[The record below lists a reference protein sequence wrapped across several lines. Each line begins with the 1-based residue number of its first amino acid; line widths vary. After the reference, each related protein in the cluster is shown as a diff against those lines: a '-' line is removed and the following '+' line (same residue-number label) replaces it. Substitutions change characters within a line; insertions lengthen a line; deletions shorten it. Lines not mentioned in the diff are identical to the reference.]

1 MKTKDSLLSVFLL
14 MLIFIVILYGFYE
27 LGGCYMSKCE
37 CFVNWVVFIIL
48 ALILFLVGILGWKCI
63 FCEKKCSCDMNI
75 LYVSEGK
82 FYLNSTELEDVYI
95 ISKKSNVVPKDNKNV
110 FVVNDITLEN
120 TMFEDLGKIEN
131 IYILSTKPT
140 ITADLFE
147 KIKDKIKYISSDK
160 QILQIVFVDSK
171 NNK

>member
-1 MKTKDSLLSVFLL
+1 
-14 MLIFIVILYGFYE
+14 
-27 LGGCYMSKCE
+27 
-37 CFVNWVVFIIL
+37 
-48 ALILFLVGILGWKCI
+48 
-63 FCEKKCSCDMNI
+63 
-75 LYVSEGK
+75 
-82 FYLNSTELEDVYI
+82 
-95 ISKKSNVVPKDNKNV
+95 
-110 FVVNDITLEN
+110 
-120 TMFEDLGKIEN
+120 MFQDLGKIEN

>member
-1 MKTKDSLLSVFLL
+1 MCKKDLSLNIFLL
-14 MLIFIVILYGFYE
+14 LAIFCIVLYGFFE
-27 LGGCYMSKCE
+27 LVGCCMCKCE
-37 CFVNWVVFIIL
+37 GFVNCVIFIIL
-48 ALILFLVGILGWKCI
+48 VLILVLVGVLGCKCI

-95 ISKKSNVVPKDNKNV
+95 ISKKSNVVPKDKKNV
-110 FVVNDITLEN
+110 IVVNDITLEN
-120 TMFEDLGKIEN
+120 TMFEDLEKIEN

-160 QILQIVFVDSK
+160 QVLQIVI
-171 NNK
+171 NK

>member
-1 MKTKDSLLSVFLL
+1 MCKKELSLN
-14 MLIFIVILYGFYE
+14 IFFILAIFCIVLYGFFE
-27 LGGCYMSKCE
+27 LGGCCMSKCE
-37 CFVNWVVFIIL
+37 CFVNLVIFIIL
-48 ALILFLVGILGWKCI
+48 VLILFLVVVLGCKCI
-63 FCEKKCSCDMNI
+63 FGEEKCSKDINV

-95 ISKKSNVVPKDNKNV
+95 ISKKLNVVPKDKKNV
-110 FVVNDITLEN
+110 IVVNDITLEN
-120 TMFEDLGKIEN
+120 TMFEDLEKIEN

-160 QILQIVFVDSK
+160 QVLQIVLNEK
-171 NNK
+171 E

>member
-1 MKTKDSLLSVFLL
+1 
-14 MLIFIVILYGFYE
+14 
-27 LGGCYMSKCE
+27 
-37 CFVNWVVFIIL
+37 
-48 ALILFLVGILGWKCI
+48 
-63 FCEKKCSCDMNI
+63 MNI

-110 FVVNDITLEN
+110 IVVNDITLEN
-120 TMFEDLGKIEN
+120 TMFEDLEKIEN

-160 QILQIVFVDSK
+160 QILQIVI
-171 NNK
+171 NK